1 MEENKTLD
9 YTDDY
14 PRWKPEY
21 KDTYKILVPDM
32 LPWHF
37 AIIDEAE
44 RQLLCNSAGKIG
56 GPLELSGKPQI

>member
-1 MEENKTLD
+1 MEENKTVD

-37 AIIDEAE
+37 AIIEELLKQDGYDVEVLKNDSRTVIDE
-44 RQLLCNSAGKIG
+44 G
-56 GPLELSGKPQI
+56 